1 MKFLKILVIIFIS
14 LTTSIKADLKE
25 NLKKQLEGGEKIIFI
40 RHAYAPGNGDPV
52 NFNLNDCS
60 TQRNL
65 SKRGRVQ
72 AENIGKFFRKY
83 EIDIDKVFSSEWCR
97 CKDTASLAFKNFKT
111 KKFLNS
117 FYSLKYAKNR
127 DNQIL
132 QLKEYIKKFKSK
144 KNLIFVTH
152 YVVISDILNYA
163 PSSGEIIISNKNFE
177 IINTIEIDY

>member
-72 AENIGKFFRKY
+72 AVNIGKFFRKY

-132 QLKEYIKKFKSK
+132 QLKEYIKKFNICYSLCGNIRYFKLCS
-144 KNLIFVTH
+144 
-152 YVVISDILNYA
+152 
-163 PSSGEIIISNKNFE
+163 IIW
-177 IINTIEIDY
+177 